1 MLRFSK
7 NFIVKLF
14 TLCLIIT
21 LFMISSNADSKGNEQ
36 SLPISKSDELTGR
49 KIGEK
54 SSESTNPDLGRGEE
68 TLGSMAKQEIPKNTI
83 EQSSFKS
90 SVSMRLKIK
99 GAGDHSAIIQ
109 AFIALFMML
118 VMFLLTMM
126 MNFFKNLNS
135 QSHKPDA
142 KAPEVSED
150 PEAAKAPNV
159 SEDPEAAKAPNLSEA
174 PEAPKVSE
182 DPTESAD
189 ELNSLFSISMEF
201 FDKLF
206 TKQKDLDD
214 VVGKDGTLGQDGTSG
229 KDGTSGQDGISG
241 KDGVTVE
248 DDKKIIMDEDG
259 SFKDCKIV
267 RESEASSYGE
277 DI

>member
-1 MLRFSK
+1 
-7 NFIVKLF
+7 
-14 TLCLIIT
+14 
-21 LFMISSNADSKGNEQ
+21 MISSNADSKGNEQ

-159 SEDPEAAKAPNLSEA
+159 SEDPEAAKAPNVSEDPEAAKAPNLSEA